1 MCSLNSKFT
10 PNPNGHANYRPYGK
24 EAFKRLI
31 SLALTAADLL
41 NLRLRFELFF
51 VKMCLAFARL

>member
-1 MCSLNSKFT
+1 MCLLNYNYKPSQ
-10 PNPNGHANYRPYGK
+10 NRQANYRPYGK

-51 VKMCLAFARL
+51 VKMCLAFA